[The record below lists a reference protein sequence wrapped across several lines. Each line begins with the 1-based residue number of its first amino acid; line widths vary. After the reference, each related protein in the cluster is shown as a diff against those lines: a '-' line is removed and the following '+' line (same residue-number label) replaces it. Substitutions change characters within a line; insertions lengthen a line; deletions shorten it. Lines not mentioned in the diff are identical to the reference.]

1 MEKYSPTKLAKS
13 PKKTMIQ
20 RHKSTDS
27 ILFSD
32 TNTVPAKR
40 IQSSKP
46 VQGSAAPQEY
56 GLVAPSQDVKN
67 YVLDTNVLLHDP
79 QALTRFEDNAVV
91 IPIEVVEEIDR
102 FKGQLLA
109 GHVSLIRGE
118 RSELAELAANLF

>member
-1 MEKYSPTKLAKS
+1 M
-13 PKKTMIQ
+13 
-20 RHKSTDS
+20 
-27 ILFSD
+27 LFRS
-32 TNTVPAKR
+32 
-40 IQSSKP
+40 
-46 VQGSAAPQEY
+46 
-56 GLVAPSQDVKN
+56 
-67 YVLDTNVLLHDP
+67 P